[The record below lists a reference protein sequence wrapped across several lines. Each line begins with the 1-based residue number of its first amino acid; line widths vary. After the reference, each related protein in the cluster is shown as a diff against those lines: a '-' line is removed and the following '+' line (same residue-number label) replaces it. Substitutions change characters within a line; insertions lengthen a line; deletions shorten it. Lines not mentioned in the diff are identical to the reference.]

1 MEEHDVKIQT
11 KSIPLKIAKQK
22 IIVDDGGKPNFPD
35 KEIQVSV
42 SLNNNEVSTEVAGP
56 TKPVIQ
62 TSVANDSLSDTT
74 SSSGRSETA
83 SGIGS
88 YSENASGTGSFSG
101 HGSDV
106 ASSSGVPPNTLSS
119 SDFASSNSYT
129 PGSASVLSNGTST
142 EDYPPTAG
150 TSANFYNEEDLSAMP
165 MPSPPESVRNSFTFV
180 PEGANVDTVRT
191 FPT

>member
-11 KSIPLKIAKQK
+11 KSIPVKIAKQK

-42 SLNNNEVSTEVAGP
+42 SLNNNEISAQVAGP
-56 TKPVIQ
+56 TKTAIQ
-62 TSVANDSLSDTT
+62 TSGANESFSETT

-88 YSENASGTGSFSG
+88 SSEDAYGTGSVSEQGF
-101 HGSDV
+101 DA

-119 SDFASSNSYT
+119 SEFASGNSYT
-129 PGSASVLSNGTST
+129 PGSASVLSNGTSAK
-142 EDYPPTAG
+142 EYFPNVG
-150 TSANFYNEEDLSAMP
+150 SSANFYEEEDLSAMP

-180 PEGANVDTVRT
+180 PEGANEDTVRIILI
-191 FPT
+191 